1 MIHSYDRTSK
11 WSILEYSKRLLNK
24 TLEEAII
31 PNQIEEEFRG
41 KGRLGQLV
49 EKYFFG
55 YDINSNQEADF
66 SEAGLELKCTPLKE
80 LTTKEFNFG
89 LKQKSIFI
97 FSNLTGNLLI

>member
-31 PNQIEEEFRG
+31 PDQIEEEFRG

-55 YDINSNQEADF
+55 YEINSNQEADF
-66 SEAGLELKCTPLKE
+66 SEAGLELKCTPLVKGKVDFPQIGFE
-80 LTTKEFNFG
+80 KGTTERGFSKVS
-89 LKQKSIFI
+89 KSV
-97 FSNLTGNLLI
+97 